1 MRFIIMIKSQ
11 CVTCVILVAFNF
23 MQVVFK
29 YIYIYSKKNVAQVNS
44 INQWDEI
51 LSLGC
56 KNLFWPF
63 NYTWSL
69 IPHDLSWS
77 FLYFLIC
84 LEDENCLI
92 STNEIWEFKKKKQV
106 SSDPVLA
113 YRINLSF
120 IGFGFFSISIL
131 TPDFNDHFTYCLFL
145 SVKVPLPKRLEK
157 RMQI

>member
-29 YIYIYSKKNVAQVNS
+29 YIYIYSKKNVTQVNS

-92 STNEIWEFKKKKQV
+92 STNEIWEFKKKNKFLLIQCWLTGLTCLLL
-106 SSDPVLA
+106 VL
-113 YRINLSF
+113 
-120 IGFGFFSISIL
+120 GFFPSPFSLLIL
-131 TPDFNDHFTYCLFL
+131 MIILPIVCFCL
-145 SVKVPLPKRLEK
+145 
-157 RMQI
+157 